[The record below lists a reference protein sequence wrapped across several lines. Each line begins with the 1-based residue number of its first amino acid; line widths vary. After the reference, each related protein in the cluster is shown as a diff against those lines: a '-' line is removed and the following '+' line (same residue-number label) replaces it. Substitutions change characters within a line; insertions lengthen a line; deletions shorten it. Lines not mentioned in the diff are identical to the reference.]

1 MIKVPFGRPDITN
14 QEIKA
19 VVKVLKNP
27 ILAHGP
33 LSHKFEK
40 LFAKFTGSKF
50 ATTVSSCTAGMHL
63 FYLAKDIK
71 SGDEVIVTSQSHIS
85 TAHSISLTG
94 AKPIFIDCNSYNGTI
109 DVTKIERKITK
120 KTKAISLV
128 HHLGNP
134 SNMNA
139 IIKIAKKNN
148 LLVLEDCATA
158 LGARINNKH
167 VGNFGN
173 AGVFSFYP
181 IKHITTGE
189 GGIII
194 SNDKKI
200 IDKINM
206 LKAFGVNK
214 SYLKRRIPGEYDA
227 SLLGLNYRMNEISAA
242 IGIEQ
247 IKRFP
252 KFLAIRKN
260 NYNYLLSKIIKKQSF
275 DIVKFENKPF
285 YGSYYCL
292 CIVIKDKKINRLDII
307 NKLNSEGVGTSIYYP
322 KPIPEMTYYKK
333 KYGYSSL
340 QFKNAEKFS
349 YKSIA
354 LPLGTH
360 LKKKDLN
367 LIANS
372 INKVIKL

>member
-1 MIKVPFGRPDITN
+1 MIKVPFGRPDITDR
-14 QEIKA
+14 EIQA
-19 VVKVLKNP
+19 VLNVLKKP

-33 LSHKFEK
+33 LSDKFAK
-40 LFAKFTGSKF
+40 LFAKYTGSKF

-63 FYLAKDIK
+63 FYLAKNIK

-94 AKPIFIDCNSYNGTI
+94 AKPVFIDCNPFNGNI
-109 DVTKIERKITK
+109 EISKIEKKITK

-134 SNMNA
+134 SDMNA

-148 LLVLEDCATA
+148 LLVMEDCATA
-158 LGARINNKH
+158 LGAKINNKH

-189 GGIII
+189 GGIVI
-194 SNDKKI
+194 SNDKKT

-214 SYLKRRIPGEYDA
+214 SYLKRRIPGEYDS
-227 SLLGLNYRMNEISAA
+227 SLLGLNYRMNEISSA

-252 KFLAIRKN
+252 KFLAIRKK
-260 NYNYLLSKIIKKQSF
+260 NYNYLLSKIIKKKTF
-275 DIVKFENKPF
+275 DIVEFEKKPF

-292 CIVIKDKKINRLDII
+292 CIVIKDKKINRLEII
-307 NKLNSEGVGTSIYYP
+307 NKLNSKGVGTSIYYP

-333 KYGYSSL
+333 KYKYSSS

-372 INKVIKL
+372 INEIIKN

>member
-19 VVKVLKNP
+19 VIKVLKNP

-33 LSHKFEK
+33 LSHEFEK

-63 FYLAKDIK
+63 FYLANNIK

-85 TAHSISLTG
+85 TAHAISLTG
-94 AKPIFIDCNSYNGTI
+94 AKPIFIDCNSLNGTI
-109 DVTKIERKITK
+109 DISKIEKKITK

-134 SNMNA
+134 SNMRVV
-139 IIKIAKKNN
+139 IRIAKKNN
-148 LLVLEDCATA
+148 LLILEDCATA

-194 SNDKKI
+194 SNNKKI

-214 SYLKRRIPGEYDA
+214 SYLKRRTPGEYDA
-227 SLLGLNYRMNEISAA
+227 NLLGLNYRMNEISAA

-252 KFLAIRKN
+252 KFLAIRKK
-260 NYNYLLSKIIKKQSF
+260 NYNYLVSKITKKKSF
-275 DIVKFENKPF
+275 NIIKFENKPF

-292 CIVIKDKKINRLDII
+292 CVVINDSKINRLDII
-307 NKLNSEGVGTSIYYP
+307 NKLNKEGVGTSIYYP
-322 KPIPEMTYYKK
+322 KPIPEMSYYKK
-333 KYGYSSL
+333 KYQYTSSE
-340 QFKNAEKFS
+340 FKNAEKFS
-349 YKSIA
+349 YRSIA

-360 LKKKDLN
+360 LTKKDLN
-367 LIANS
+367 LIVSS
-372 INKVIKL
+372 INKVL

>member
-14 QEIKA
+14 REIKA

-33 LSHKFEK
+33 LAHKFEK
-40 LFAKFTGSKF
+40 LFAEYTGSKF

-63 FYLAKDIK
+63 FYLAQNIK
-71 SGDEVIVTSQSHIS
+71 NGDEVIVTSQSHIS

-94 AKPIFIDCNSYNGTI
+94 ARPIFIDCNSTNGTI
-109 DVTKIERKITK
+109 DISKIQKKITK
-120 KTKAISLV
+120 RTKAISLV

-134 SNMNA
+134 SDMNA
-139 IIKIAKKNN
+139 IIKIAKNNN
-148 LLVLEDCATA
+148 LLIIEDCATA
-158 LGARINNKH
+158 LGARIKNKH

-173 AGVFSFYP
+173 VGVFSFYP

-189 GGIII
+189 GGMII

-214 SYLKRRIPGEYDA
+214 SYLKRRVPGEYDA

-252 KFLAIRKN
+252 KFLMIRKK
-260 NYNYLLSKIIKKQSF
+260 NYNYLVSKIIKKKSF

-292 CIVIKDKKINRLDII
+292 CIVLNEKSINRLEII
-307 NKLNSEGVGTSIYYP
+307 NKLNNKGVGTSIYYP
-322 KPIPEMTYYKK
+322 KPIPEMSYYKK
-333 KYGYSSL
+333 KYGYSTSK
-340 QFKNAEKFS
+340 FRNAEKFS
-349 YKSIA
+349 YRSIA

-360 LKKKDLN
+360 LNKKDLN
-367 LIANS
+367 LIANC
-372 INKVIKL
+372 INKVL

>member
-19 VVKVLKNP
+19 VVNVLKNP

-33 LSHKFEK
+33 LSRTFEK
-40 LFAKFTGSKF
+40 LFAKYTGSKF
-50 ATTVSSCTAGMHL
+50 ATTVSSCTSGMHL

-94 AKPIFIDCNSYNGTI
+94 AKPIFVDCNSFNGNI
-109 DVTKIERKITK
+109 DTSKIEKKITK

-158 LGARINNKH
+158 LGASINNKH

-252 KFLAIRKN
+252 KFLAIRKK

-372 INKVIKL
+372 INKVIKF

>member
-1 MIKVPFGRPDITN
+1 MIKVPFGRPDISS

-19 VVKVLKNP
+19 VLKVLKNP

-33 LSHKFEK
+33 VSHKFEK

-50 ATTVSSCTAGMHL
+50 ATSVSSCTAGMHL
-63 FYLAKDIK
+63 FYLANNIK
-71 SGDEVIVTSQSHIS
+71 SGDEIIVTSQSHVS
-85 TAHSISLTG
+85 TAHAISLTG

-109 DVTKIERKITK
+109 DASKIEKKITK

-134 SNMNA
+134 ADMNT
-139 IIKIAKKNN
+139 ILKIAKKNK

-158 LGARINNKH
+158 LGARIKKKH

-189 GGIII
+189 GGIVV

-200 IDKINM
+200 IDKINL

-214 SYLKRRIPGEYDA
+214 SFLKRRIPGEYDTK
-227 SLLGLNYRMNEISAA
+227 LLGLNYRMNEISSA
-242 IGIEQ
+242 IGVEQ

-252 KFLAIRKN
+252 KFLAIRKK
-260 NYNYLLSKIIKKQSF
+260 NYNYILSKIVKKKTF
-275 DIVKFENKPF
+275 DIIKFENRP
-285 YGSYYCL
+285 YHGSYYCL
-292 CIVIKDKKINRLDII
+292 CILINDKKINRLEII
-307 NKLNSEGVGTSIYYP
+307 NKLNQKGIGTSIYYP
-322 KPIPEMTYYKK
+322 KPIPEMSYYKK
-333 KYGYSSL
+333 KYGYSSSN
-340 QFKNAEKFS
+340 FKNAEKFS
-349 YKSIA
+349 YRSIA

-360 LKKKDLN
+360 LKKKELDL
-367 LIANS
+367 IINS
-372 INKVIKL
+372 INKVI

>member
-33 LSHKFEK
+33 ISHKFEK

-50 ATTVSSCTAGMHL
+50 ATSVSSCTAGMHL
-63 FYLAKDIK
+63 FYLANNIK
-71 SGDEVIVTSQSHIS
+71 NGDEVIVTSQSHIS

-109 DVTKIERKITK
+109 DTSKIVKKITK
-120 KTKAISLV
+120 RTKAISLV

-134 SNMNA
+134 SDMN
-139 IIKIAKKNN
+139 IILKIAKKNN

-214 SYLKRRIPGEYDA
+214 SYLNRRTPGEYDA
-227 SLLGLNYRMNEISAA
+227 NLLGLNYRMNEISAA
-242 IGIEQ
+242 IGVEQ

-252 KFLAIRKN
+252 KFLAIRKR
-260 NYNYLLSKIIKKQSF
+260 NYNYLLSKIIKKKSF
-275 DIVKFENKPF
+275 DIIEFENKPF

-292 CIVIKDKKINRLDII
+292 CIIINDKRIDRLEVIK
-307 NKLNSEGVGTSIYYP
+307 KLNKNGVGTSIYYP
-322 KPIPEMTYYKK
+322 KPIPEMSYYKK
-333 KYGYSSL
+333 KYGYSSSK
-340 QFKNAEKFS
+340 FRNAERFS
-349 YKSIA
+349 YRSIA

-360 LKKKDLN
+360 LKKKDLD
-367 LIANS
+367 LIINS
-372 INKVIKL
+372 INKVI

>member
-33 LSHKFEK
+33 LSHEFEK
-40 LFAKFTGSKF
+40 MFAKFTGSKF

-63 FYLAKDIK
+63 FYIANNIK

-94 AKPIFIDCNSYNGTI
+94 AKPVFVDCNSTNGTI
-109 DVTKIERKITK
+109 DITKIENKITK
-120 KTKAISLV
+120 RTKAISLV

-134 SNMNA
+134 SDMVTIN
-139 IIKIAKKNN
+139 KIAKKYD

-158 LGARINNKH
+158 LGAKINKKH

-173 AGVFSFYP
+173 VGVFSFYP

-189 GGIII
+189 GGIVI

-206 LKAFGVNK
+206 IKAFGVDK
-214 SYLKRRIPGEYDA
+214 SYLKRRVPGEYDA
-227 SLLGLNYRMNEISAA
+227 NLLGLNYRMNEISAA

-252 KFLAIRKN
+252 KFLSIRKK
-260 NYNYLLSKIIKKQSF
+260 NYDYLLSKIQIKNSF
-275 DIVKFENKPF
+275 EIVKFDNKPF

-292 CIVIKDKKINRLDII
+292 CIVLKDKAIDRLDII

-322 KPIPEMTYYKK
+322 KPIPEMTFYKK
-333 KYGYSSL
+333 KYGYSSSK
-340 QFKNAEKFS
+340 FRNAEKFS
-349 YKSIA
+349 YRSIA

-367 LIANS
+367 LIVNS
-372 INKVIKL
+372 INKVL

>member
-19 VVKVLKNP
+19 VIKVLKNP

-33 LSHKFEK
+33 LSHEFEK

-63 FYLAKDIK
+63 FYLANNIK

-85 TAHSISLTG
+85 TAHAISLTG
-94 AKPIFIDCNSYNGTI
+94 AKPIFIDCNSLNGTI
-109 DVTKIERKITK
+109 DISKIEKKITK

-134 SNMNA
+134 SNMRVV
-139 IIKIAKKNN
+139 IRIAKKNN
-148 LLVLEDCATA
+148 LLILEDCATA

-167 VGNFGN
+167 VGNFGD

-194 SNDKKI
+194 SNNKKI

-214 SYLKRRIPGEYDA
+214 SYLKRRTPGEYDA
-227 SLLGLNYRMNEISAA
+227 NLLGLNYRMNEISAA

-252 KFLAIRKN
+252 KFLAIRKK
-260 NYNYLLSKIIKKQSF
+260 NYNYLVSKITKKKSF
-275 DIVKFENKPF
+275 NIIKFENKPF

-292 CIVIKDKKINRLDII
+292 CVVINDSKINRLDII
-307 NKLNSEGVGTSIYYP
+307 NKLNKEGVGTSIYYP
-322 KPIPEMTYYKK
+322 KPIPEMSYYKK
-333 KYGYSSL
+333 KYQYTSSE
-340 QFKNAEKFS
+340 FKNAEKFS
-349 YKSIA
+349 YRSIA

-360 LKKKDLN
+360 LTKKDLN
-367 LIANS
+367 LIVSS
-372 INKVIKL
+372 INKVL

>member
-1 MIKVPFGRPDITN
+1 MIKVPFGRPDITDR
-14 QEIKA
+14 EIQA
-19 VVKVLKNP
+19 VLNVLKKP

-33 LSHKFEK
+33 LSDKFAK
-40 LFAKFTGSKF
+40 LFAKYTGSKF

-63 FYLAKDIK
+63 FYLAKNIK

-94 AKPIFIDCNSYNGTI
+94 AKPVFIDCNPFNGNI
-109 DVTKIERKITK
+109 EISKIEKKITK

-134 SNMNA
+134 SDMNA

-148 LLVLEDCATA
+148 LLVMEDCATA
-158 LGARINNKH
+158 LGAKINNKH

-189 GGIII
+189 GGMVI
-194 SNDKKI
+194 SNDKKT

-214 SYLKRRIPGEYDA
+214 SYLKRRIPGEYDS
-227 SLLGLNYRMNEISAA
+227 SLLGLNYRMNEISSA

-252 KFLAIRKN
+252 KFLAIRKK
-260 NYNYLLSKIIKKQSF
+260 NYNYLLSKIIKKKTF
-275 DIVKFENKPF
+275 DIVEFEKKPF

-292 CIVIKDKKINRLDII
+292 CIVIKDKKINRLEII
-307 NKLNSEGVGTSIYYP
+307 NKLNSKGVGTSIYYP

-333 KYGYSSL
+333 KYKYSSS

-372 INKVIKL
+372 INEIIKN

>member
-1 MIKVPFGRPDITN
+1 MITVPFGKPDITKK
-14 QEIKA
+14 EIKS
-19 VVKVLKNP
+19 VIKVLKNP

-33 LSHKFEK
+33 LSKSFEK
-40 LFAKFTGSKF
+40 SFAKYTGSKYS
-50 ATTVSSCTAGMHL
+50 TSVSSCTAGMHL

-71 SGDEVIVTSQSHIS
+71 QGDEVIVTSQSHIS
-85 TAHSISLTG
+85 TAHAISLTG
-94 AKPIFIDCNSYNGTI
+94 ARPIFVDCNSFNGTI
-109 DVTKIERKITK
+109 DVSKINKKISRR
-120 KTKAISLV
+120 TKAIALV

-134 SNMNA
+134 ANMKD
-139 IIKIAKKNN
+139 ILKIAKKNN

-158 LGARINNKH
+158 LGAKINNKH

-214 SYLKRRIPGEYDA
+214 SYLKRKTPGEYDA
-227 SLLGLNYRMNEISAA
+227 NFLGLNYRMNEISAA

-247 IKRFP
+247 LKRFP
-252 KFLAIRKN
+252 RFLEIRKKN
-260 NYNYLLSKIIKKQSF
+260 FNYLLSKIKKKKNF
-275 DIVKFENKPF
+275 DIVKFENKEF
-285 YGSYYCL
+285 HGSYYCL
-292 CIVIKDKKINRLDII
+292 CILINDKNINRLDVIK
-307 NKLNSEGVGTSIYYP
+307 KLNTFGVGTSIYYP
-322 KPIPEMTYYKK
+322 KPIPEMSYYKR
-333 KYGYSSL
+333 KYGYSSYN
-340 QFKNAEKFS
+340 FSNAEKFS
-349 YKSIA
+349 YRSIA

-367 LIANS
+367 LIATS
-372 INKVIKL
+372 INKVL

>member
-14 QEIKA
+14 REIKA

-33 LSHKFEK
+33 LAHKFEK
-40 LFAKFTGSKF
+40 LFAEYTGSKF

-63 FYLAKDIK
+63 FYLAQNIK
-71 SGDEVIVTSQSHIS
+71 NGDEVIVTSQSHIS

-94 AKPIFIDCNSYNGTI
+94 ARPIFIDCNSTNGTI
-109 DVTKIERKITK
+109 DISKIQKKITK
-120 KTKAISLV
+120 RTKAISLV

-134 SNMNA
+134 SDMNA
-139 IIKIAKKNN
+139 IIKIAKNNN
-148 LLVLEDCATA
+148 LLIIEDCATA
-158 LGARINNKH
+158 LGARIKNKH

-173 AGVFSFYP
+173 VGVFSFYP

-189 GGIII
+189 GGMII

-214 SYLKRRIPGEYDA
+214 SYLKRRVPGEYDA

-252 KFLAIRKN
+252 KFLMIRKK
-260 NYNYLLSKIIKKQSF
+260 NYNYLVSKIIKKKSF

-292 CIVIKDKKINRLDII
+292 CIVLNEKSINRLEII
-307 NKLNSEGVGTSIYYP
+307 NKLNNKGVGTSIYYP
-322 KPIPEMTYYKK
+322 KPIPEMSYYKK
-333 KYGYSSL
+333 KYGYSSSK
-340 QFKNAEKFS
+340 FRNAEKFS
-349 YKSIA
+349 YRSIA

-360 LKKKDLN
+360 LNKKDLN
-367 LIANS
+367 LIANC
-372 INKVIKL
+372 INKVL

>member
-1 MIKVPFGRPDITN
+1 MIKVHFGRPDITN
-14 QEIKA
+14 KEINA
-19 VVKVLKNP
+19 VVKILKNP

-33 LSHKFEK
+33 ISHKFEK

-63 FYLAKDIK
+63 FYLANDIK
-71 SGDEVIVTSQSHIS
+71 RGDEVIVTSQSHIS

-94 AKPIFIDCNSYNGTI
+94 AKPVFIDCNSYNGTI
-109 DVTKIERKITK
+109 DTSKIEQKITK

-134 SNMNA
+134 SDMNA
-139 IIKIAKKNN
+139 ILKIAKKNK

-158 LGARINNKH
+158 LGARIKDKH

-173 AGVFSFYP
+173 VGVFSFYP

-189 GGIII
+189 GGMII

-214 SYLKRRIPGEYDA
+214 SYLKRRVPGEYDA
-227 SLLGLNYRMNEISAA
+227 KLLGLNYRMNEISSA
-242 IGIEQ
+242 IGVEQ
-247 IKRFP
+247 IQRFP
-252 KFLAIRKN
+252 KFLAIRKK
-260 NYNYLLSKIIKKQSF
+260 NYNYLISRIVRKKSF
-275 DIVKFENKPF
+275 DIIKFENKPF

-307 NKLNSEGVGTSIYYP
+307 NKLNKLGVGTSIYYP
-322 KPIPEMTYYKK
+322 KPIPEMTYYKN
-333 KYGYSSL
+333 KYGYSS
-340 QFKNAEKFS
+340 QKFKNAEKFS
-349 YKSIA
+349 YRSIA

-372 INKVIKL
+372 INKAIQD

>member
-14 QEIKA
+14 KEINS

-33 LSHKFEK
+33 LSHSFEK

-63 FYLAKDIK
+63 FYLANNIK
-71 SGDEVIVTSQSHIS
+71 TGDEVIVTSQSHIS

-94 AKPIFIDCNSYNGTI
+94 AKPIFVDCNSFNGNI
-109 DVTKIERKITK
+109 DTNKIKNKITK

-134 SNMNA
+134 SDMSE
-139 IIKIAKKNN
+139 ILKIAKKNK

-227 SLLGLNYRMNEISAA
+227 NLLGLNYRMNEISEAL
-242 IGIEQ
+242 GVEH

-252 KFLAIRKN
+252 RFLKVRKK
-260 NYNYLLSKIIKKQSF
+260 NYDYLISKIIKKNSF

-285 YGSYYCL
+285 HGSYYCL
-292 CIVIKDKKINRLDII
+292 CLVIKDKKVNRLNII
-307 NKLNSEGVGTSIYYP
+307 NKLNNEGVGTSIYYP
-322 KPIPEMTYYKK
+322 KPIPQMSYYKK
-333 KYGYSSL
+333 KYGYSSKK
-340 QFKNAEKFS
+340 FKNAEKFS
-349 YKSIA
+349 YRSIA

-367 LIANS
+367 LVANA
-372 INKVIKL
+372 INKIL

>member
-33 LSHKFEK
+33 LSHEFEK
-40 LFAKFTGSKF
+40 MFAKFTGSKF

-63 FYLAKDIK
+63 FYIANNIK

-94 AKPIFIDCNSYNGTI
+94 AKPVFVDCNSTNGTI
-109 DVTKIERKITK
+109 DITKIENKITK
-120 KTKAISLV
+120 RTKAISLV

-134 SNMNA
+134 SDMVTIN
-139 IIKIAKKNN
+139 KIAKKCD

-158 LGARINNKH
+158 LGAKINKKH

-173 AGVFSFYP
+173 VGVFSFYP

-189 GGIII
+189 GGIVI

-206 LKAFGVNK
+206 IKAFGVDK
-214 SYLKRRIPGEYDA
+214 SYLKRRVPGEYDA
-227 SLLGLNYRMNEISAA
+227 NLLGLNYRMNEISAA

-252 KFLAIRKN
+252 KFLSIRKK
-260 NYNYLLSKIIKKQSF
+260 NYDYLLSKIQIKNSF
-275 DIVKFENKPF
+275 EIVKFDNKPF

-292 CIVIKDKKINRLDII
+292 CIVLKDKAIDRLDII

-322 KPIPEMTYYKK
+322 KPIPEMTFYKK
-333 KYGYSSL
+333 KYGYSSSK
-340 QFKNAEKFS
+340 FRNAEKFS
-349 YKSIA
+349 YRSIA

-367 LIANS
+367 LIVNS
-372 INKVIKL
+372 INKVL

>member
-1 MIKVPFGRPDITN
+1 MIKVPFGRPDITDR
-14 QEIKA
+14 EIQA
-19 VVKVLKNP
+19 VLNVLKKP

-33 LSHKFEK
+33 LSDKFAK
-40 LFAKFTGSKF
+40 LFAKYTGSKF

-63 FYLAKDIK
+63 FYLAKNIK

-94 AKPIFIDCNSYNGTI
+94 AKPVFVDCNPFNGNI
-109 DVTKIERKITK
+109 EISKIEKKITK

-134 SNMNA
+134 SDMNA

-148 LLVLEDCATA
+148 LLVMEDCATA
-158 LGARINNKH
+158 LGAKINNKH

-189 GGIII
+189 GGIVI
-194 SNDKKI
+194 SNDKKT

-214 SYLKRRIPGEYDA
+214 SYLKRRIPGEYDS
-227 SLLGLNYRMNEISAA
+227 SLLGLNYRMNEISSA

-252 KFLAIRKN
+252 KFLAIRKK
-260 NYNYLLSKIIKKQSF
+260 NYNYLLSKIIKKKTF
-275 DIVKFENKPF
+275 DIVEFEKKPF

-292 CIVIKDKKINRLDII
+292 CIVIKDKKINRLEII
-307 NKLNSEGVGTSIYYP
+307 NKLNSKGVGTSIYYP

-333 KYGYSSL
+333 KYKYSSS

-372 INKVIKL
+372 INEIIKN